1 MFNVAWPRT
10 DVVSLLGLK
19 NQWAWIILSFYTTFL
34 PPNYPNIGL
43 VNNRNCTKKAMKY
56 LCRVATEGV
65 TTSPNRLSRSDC
77 VRQIL
82 HYTTFKIDSSD
93 RYYFFMIQEHDQKE
107 YHGTYSAWHWVR
119 FCVPTQLVIVGQE
132 QLTQSMVLAYEST
145 CGGSS
150 GRWN

>member
-1 MFNVAWPRT
+1 MATNGRSITTRVEEP
-10 DVVSLLGLK
+10 VSLD
-19 NQWAWIILSFYTTFL
+19 YTIFL
-34 PPNYPNIGL
+34 HHLFTTKLPQYRP
-43 VNNRNCTKKAMKY
+43 NRNCTKKAIKY

-77 VRQIL
+77 ARQIL

-93 RYYFFMIQEHDQKE
+93 RYYFLMIQEHDQKE

-132 QLTQSMVLAYEST
+132 QLTQSMVLVYEST